1 MSINRN
7 RAKLKKA
14 ETNREYRLVLMHVEY
29 NYCYICQ
36 KRAGSFFAN
45 CSPANMH
52 AKGRHGSGRR
62 IFRHKYREFK
72 TWKYNRNKQWKEK
85 NLNSNKG

>member
-1 MSINRN
+1 MSKNRN

-14 ETNREYRLVLMHVEY
+14 ESNRTYNIIFKHYEN

-36 KRAGSFFAN
+36 KRAGSFYAN

-52 AKGRHGSGRR
+52 AKGRHGSGKR
-62 IFRHKYREFK
+62 IFRHKYREYK
-72 TWKYNRNKQWKEK
+72 TWKHNRKTRWKEI
-85 NLNSNKG
+85 